1 MKTLIA
7 VFAAICCIGLLAG
20 LFGGWSSSDG
30 GGSGNTV
37 AELPEETT
45 PVTTTA
51 ATTEPEPLEPVT
63 VTPETLLEG
72 ITAYNSAGEIVVGTL
87 VVEPPEPAEPPGVK
101 ITLDGFYLGN
111 GNQLRYYLEPDD
123 PDYSEYM
130 EFTAGGMSAGMTFY
144 WEYPVGKP
152 LGNFS
157 WTDPYSGNCV
167 TLNGE
172 VVDLKGND
180 TILQNG
186 DELYI
191 SIYSFP

>member
-1 MKTLIA
+1 M
-7 VFAAICCIGLLAG
+7 
-20 LFGGWSSSDG
+20 
-30 GGSGNTV
+30 
-37 AELPEETT
+37 
-45 PVTTTA
+45 
-51 ATTEPEPLEPVT
+51 EPVT

-72 ITAYNSAGEIVVGTL
+72 ITAYNTAGESVVGTL

-101 ITLDGFYLGN
+101 ITLDGFYRGDGN
-111 GNQLRYYLEPDD
+111 KLRYYLDPDD
-123 PDYSEYM
+123 SSSEYM

-157 WTDPYSGNCV
+157 WTDPYDLNYV

-172 VVDLKGND
+172 EVDLNGND

-186 DELYI
+186 DELHIVIHCY
-191 SIYSFP
+191 P